1 MFIHEIDINILNY
14 GVLFLVGYQD
24 KYKNWDLYQYMNDF
38 LALELETAV
47 HVTHEIINI

>member
-14 GVLFLVGYQD
+14 GVLFLGGYQD

-38 LALELETAV
+38 FGVGNRNCGARYSW
-47 HVTHEIINI
+47 NN